1 MTNNIYPF
9 SAITAQQQ
17 AKTALLLNCIM
28 PSIGGVLL
36 SGQKGTAKST
46 MVRSLA
52 QLLPNTQ
59 VVELPLSVTDDMLL
73 GSIDVQKA
81 VTLGIIDFQPG
92 ILARANGNILYI
104 DEINLLSDS
113 ALNLILDAASSGVCR
128 IEREGISYQFP
139 SQFILVGSMNPE
151 EGALRPQILDR
162 FGFFVELKAS
172 ENLRERVE
180 IVKRRLQLEADT
192 TTFIQQWQAE
202 DRKLAQ
208 KIA

>member
-92 ILARANGNILYI
+92 ILARANGHILYI

-113 ALNLILDAASSGVCR
+113 ALNLLSLIH
-128 IEREGISYQFP
+128 I
-139 SQFILVGSMNPE
+139 
-151 EGALRPQILDR
+151 
-162 FGFFVELKAS
+162 
-172 ENLRERVE
+172 
-180 IVKRRLQLEADT
+180 
-192 TTFIQQWQAE
+192 
-202 DRKLAQ
+202 
-208 KIA
+208 